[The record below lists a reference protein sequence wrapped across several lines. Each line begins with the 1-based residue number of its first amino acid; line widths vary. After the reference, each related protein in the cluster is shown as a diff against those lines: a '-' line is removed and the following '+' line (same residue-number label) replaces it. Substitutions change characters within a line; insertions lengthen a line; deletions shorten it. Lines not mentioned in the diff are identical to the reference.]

1 MLWPDGTS
9 SPMLRPCRDGK
20 RFIVRADDKLTA
32 FPELEFAIR
41 TQSKFF
47 AI

>member
-1 MLWPDGTS
+1 
-9 SPMLRPCRDGK
+9 
-20 RFIVRADDKLTA
+20 VRADDKLTA